1 MAIDEDITLKKLEV
15 FQSFMTLG
23 NMARVSEALGQS
35 TVSVHRALHSLEEG
49 LRCPLFKRDGRK

>member
-35 TVSVHRALHSLEEG
+35 TVSVHRALQSLEEAWAN
-49 LRCPLFKRDGRK
+49 PV